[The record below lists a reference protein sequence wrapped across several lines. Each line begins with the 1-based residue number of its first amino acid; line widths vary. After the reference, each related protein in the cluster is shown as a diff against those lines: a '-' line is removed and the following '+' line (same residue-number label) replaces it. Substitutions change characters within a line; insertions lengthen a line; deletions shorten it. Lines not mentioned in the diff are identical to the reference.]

1 MTVEQMPIEMTMF
14 IGFRGVKKKRFSG
27 SRLKIADLKKVI
39 LNNQLGISVALK
51 VFIDVLHS

>member
-1 MTVEQMPIEMTMF
+1 MPIEMTMF

-51 VFIDVLHS
+51 VFTDVLHS